1 MKMGNLVAGVSGMVI
16 RSALIVGAVYIIYKG
31 SLVCYDYGYRVFTE
45 PALKPESQQVVTV
58 AITKDMSAKE
68 IGAMFESKGLI
79 GDAKLFVLQYY
90 LSEYRAD
97 VKPGVYDLSP
107 SMTVEQMMEAR
118 TVVKEES
125 TDDN

>member
-16 RSALIVGAVYIIYKG
+16 RAALIVGAVYIIYKG

-68 IGAMFESKGLI
+68 IGAMFERKGLI
-79 GDAKLFVLQYY
+79 GDVKLFVLQYY
-90 LSEYRAD
+90 LSEYHAE

-107 SMTVEQMMEAR
+107 SMTVEQMMEAM